1 MLASASIFTS
11 NFVLTSPVTRTPAFM
26 RFSRVTSYLHPE
38 DSAVSGTRRQHITSA
53 PVPLAMAQTLESVLG
68 SFSPAHRP
76 LSASFCHFS
85 VMSPLLSVRLATC
98 APSVGALAAVC
109 ATHVYPVAGLQVCNT
124 YIYIVIFCVSSSLQ
138 RVVPPGLSR
147 ATPVYPFSLCGGEH
161 SDR

>member
-1 MLASASIFTS
+1 MGERLAAHGMGDVSLAH
-11 NFVLTSPVTRTPAFM
+11 TRAAP
-26 RFSRVTSYLHPE
+26 RDLQYL
-38 DSAVSGTRRQHITSA
+38 AAIIGQWRMARTGRAATRRKA
-53 PVPLAMAQTLESVLG
+53 AV
-68 SFSPAHRP
+68 
-76 LSASFCHFS
+76 
-85 VMSPLLSVRLATC
+85 
-98 APSVGALAAVC
+98 AAVC